1 MDRRIR
7 ELYNCMEQKIHGTDI
22 ISKEIYEKIM
32 ELTQEEKNTMDW
44 RTYEKYRD
52 KLFLVA
58 SIAEEGGF
66 VKGFRCASAL
76 MAEALHGADEF
87 NVKPE

>member
-1 MDRRIR
+1 
-7 ELYNCMEQKIHGTDI
+7 MEQKIHGTDI

-52 KLFLVA
+52 KLFLEA